1 MSRYVSESLSRLVAV
16 RANFR
21 CEYCR
26 LREIDSFFTYHI
38 EHIVSLKHGGL
49 TISENLAYA
58 CQICNYN
65 KGSDIAT
72 FLNDISTPIRF
83 FNPRTDNWNDH
94 FEADT
99 SGLIMPKTSI
109 GEATIKILN
118 INHPDSIIERGE
130 MIRRSIF
137 D

>member
-1 MSRYVSESLSRLVAV
+1 MSRYVSETLRRLVAV

-26 LREIDSFFTYHI
+26 LRELDSFFTYHI

-49 TISENLAYA
+49 TVEENLAYA

-72 FLNDISTPIRF
+72 FLDDISIPIRF
-83 FNPRTDNWNDH
+83 FNPRTDTWNDH
-94 FEADT
+94 FEIDL
-99 SGLIMPKTSI
+99 SGLILPKTAI
-109 GEATIKILN
+109 AEATIKIFGM
-118 INHPDSIIERGE
+118 NHPDSIIERGE
-130 MIRRSIF
+130 MIRRNIF
-137 D
+137 A